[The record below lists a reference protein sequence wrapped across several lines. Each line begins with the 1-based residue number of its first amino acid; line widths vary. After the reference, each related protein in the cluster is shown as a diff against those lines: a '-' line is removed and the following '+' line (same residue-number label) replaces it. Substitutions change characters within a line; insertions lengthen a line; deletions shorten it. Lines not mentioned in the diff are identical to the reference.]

1 MRRSCPAALAL
12 ILASAAV
19 PAAAKFGIS
28 KTKVTLHR
36 SRPPEIAL
44 LGETV
49 AVDVTATSRRVSDT
63 QLGQVRSRVEDAVRG
78 WNLFRLAD
86 GPRGADSVIHV
97 TVEDMD
103 ARIRETVQYE
113 EKYVKIGEHQEWN
126 DKKKK
131 WETKD
136 DYGNRSEPVQ
146 VTTATGSVTA
156 RVKVDTPTGSHSADA
171 SVTYD
176 EQFKG
181 TTRVPNEAR
190 SEEALEDYLVDL
202 AGTRAAAV
210 ISFSPDPVEALLAVD
225 GDLKPGNRLA
235 EAGLFKQA
243 LTEWSRKALKGDKEA
258 SRLHNIGV
266 AHEALAYELPPDAPD
281 HRSELEQAS
290 EHYRKALALDPG
302 EKYFAEPLRRIETSL
317 GYAAGAAALMADRQR
332 FESEGSRGRR
342 DARHDARPDPRHEG
356 RRDGRHEAASPADK
370 VSASMAVSRLR
381 NGSFESALSSWTL
394 TGKGS
399 VVAEADRGMV
409 LEVGPDRAGALL
421 KQQVDVDVAQAA
433 ANLSLAYRVA
443 SGEGRVRVLVVYG
456 DAAGRERT
464 SALEVTAGE
473 GPGEWSEWSGDL
485 AALRPRPARVREVRV
500 AVEGGVVRLDDL
512 ALTVR

>member
-1 MRRSCPAALAL
+1 MRRSSSAAIALVLAAAALP
-12 ILASAAV
+12 AV
-19 PAAAKFGIS
+19 AKFGIS
-28 KTKVTLHR
+28 KTRVTLHR

-49 AVDVTATSRRVSDT
+49 AVDVKATSRRVSDF
-63 QLGQVRSRVEDAVRG
+63 QLGQIRSRVEDAVRG

-86 GPRGADSVIHV
+86 GPKGADNVIHV

-103 ARIRETVQYE
+103 ARIRETVEYE
-113 EKYVKIGEHQEWN
+113 QKYVKIGEHQEWN

-146 VTTATGSVTA
+146 VTTATGSITA
-156 RVKVDTPTGSHSADA
+156 RLAVETPIGSHSADA
-171 SVTYD
+171 SASYD
-176 EQFKG
+176 EQFKQPAK
-181 TTRVPNEAR
+181 VAAEAR
-190 SEEALEDYLVDL
+190 SEEALEDYLVDM

-210 ISFSPDPVEALLAVD
+210 VSFSPDPVEALLAVD

-243 LTEWSRKALKGDKEA
+243 LTEWSRRSFKGDKEA
-258 SRLHNIGV
+258 ARLHNVGV

-332 FESEGSRGRR
+332 FESEGQGRSRRE
-342 DARHDARPDPRHEG
+342 ARHDARPG
-356 RRDGRHEAASPADK
+356 GRHDRPRDQSAPVDK
-370 VSASMAVSRLR
+370 VSASAPASRLR
-381 NGSFESALSSWTL
+381 NGSFDSALSSWTL

-399 VVAEADRGMV
+399 VVSEDERGMV
-409 LEVGPDRAGALL
+409 LEVGPDRAGAIL
-421 KQQVDVDVAQAA
+421 KQQVDVDVAEAPA
-433 ANLSLAYRVA
+433 RLSLAYRVA
-443 SGEGRVRVLVVYG
+443 SGEGRVRVMVVYG

-464 SALEVTAGE
+464 SSLDVTAGE
-473 GPGEWSEWSGDL
+473 GPGSWSEWSGDL

-500 AVEGGVVRLDDL
+500 AVEGGVVRLDDV

>member
-1 MRRSCPAALAL
+1 
-12 ILASAAV
+12 
-19 PAAAKFGIS
+19 
-28 KTKVTLHR
+28 
-36 SRPPEIAL
+36 
-44 LGETV
+44 
-49 AVDVTATSRRVSDT
+49 
-63 QLGQVRSRVEDAVRG
+63 VE
-78 WNLFRLAD
+78 
-86 GPRGADSVIHV
+86 
-97 TVEDMD
+97 
-103 ARIRETVQYE
+103 YE

-146 VTTATGSVTA
+146 VTTATGSITA
-156 RVKVDTPTGSHSADA
+156 RVKVHTPVGSHSADA
-171 SVTYD
+171 GTSYD
-176 EQFKG
+176 ERFKG
-181 TTRVPNEAR
+181 TAKMPAEAH
-190 SEEALEDYLVDL
+190 SEEALEDYLVDM

-210 ISFSPDPVEALLAVD
+210 VSYSPDPVEALLAVD
-225 GDLKPGNRLA
+225 GELKPGNRLA

-243 LTEWSRKALKGDKEA
+243 LAEWSRKTFKGDKEA
-258 SRLHNIGV
+258 ARLHNLGV

-302 EKYFAEPLRRIETSL
+302 EKYFAEPLSRVETSL
-317 GYAAGAAALMADRQR
+317 RYAAGATALIADRQR
-332 FESEGSRGRR
+332 FEAEGSARARR
-342 DARHDARPDPRHEG
+342 EARHEGRHDARRDPNATPVH
-356 RRDGRHEAASPADK
+356 K
-370 VSASMAVSRLR
+370 VSASAPASRLR

-399 VVAEADRGMV
+399 VVSEDDRGMV

-421 KQQVDVDVAQAA
+421 KQQVDVDVNQAA

-464 SALEVTAGE
+464 SSLEVTAGE

-485 AALRPRPARVREVRV
+485 AALRPRPTRVREVRV